1 MFKRSLEM
9 RSIKIRF
16 HLVAIGFLFTLFL
29 SLSARLFGDDPGSA
43 ARCVPACP
51 VPRVASRLRVNVAG
65 ALPYEESG
73 ATRDLDGGLPVVLVV
88 GLLLIHAI

>member
-1 MFKRSLEM
+1 
-9 RSIKIRF
+9 
-16 HLVAIGFLFTLFL
+16 
-29 SLSARLFGDDPGSA
+29 
-43 ARCVPACP
+43 

-73 ATRDLDGGLPVVLVV
+73 ATRDLDGGLHIVLVV